1 MYVEH
6 GAEESARVLLVDDNK
21 IYVALIESVIDGLP
35 LQLMH
40 VAKDGVE
47 AMAFLKSRA
56 ADARFPHPDLIL
68 LDINMPRKGGFEVL
82 KELKNDPRLCG
93 IPVVM
98 FTSND
103 SQDDID
109 RAYAEGASSF
119 VVKPVDLGGMEAILT
134 ELANYWVRTVRLP

>member
-1 MYVEH
+1 MYVGH
-6 GAEESARVLLVDDNK
+6 CAKQVASVLLVDDSNVY
-21 IYVALIESVIDGLP
+21 IALIKSVIGSLP

-47 AMAFLKSRA
+47 AMAFLKSRTDDRHA
-56 ADARFPHPDLIL
+56 PQPDLIL
-68 LDINMPRKGGFEVL
+68 LDINMPRKDGFQVL
-82 KELKNDPRLCG
+82 KELKDDPQLRG

-103 SQDDID
+103 CQDDID
-109 RAYAEGASSF
+109 RAYAGGASSF
-119 VVKPVDLGGMEAILT
+119 VVKPVDLGGMEAILS

>member
-6 GAEESARVLLVDDNK
+6 CDRDSARVLLVDDNK
-21 IYVALIESVIDGLP
+21 VYVTLIESVIDGLP

-40 VAKDGVE
+40 VARDGEE
-47 AMAFLKSRA
+47 AMAYLKSR
-56 ADARFPHPDLIL
+56 RSNGSSPHPDLIL

-82 KELKNDPRLCG
+82 KEIKSDPQLRG

-103 SQDDID
+103 CKADID
-109 RAYAEGASSF
+109 RAYDEGASSF
-119 VVKPVDLGGMEAILT
+119 VVKPVDLGGMEAILS